1 MHKLPQSGPKT
12 KVLWILL
19 LVAKAIAIA
28 MQCRNCVEILKKRP
42 KL

>member
-1 MHKLPQSGPKT
+1 MHKLPQSDTKT
-12 KVLWILL
+12 KVLRILFP
-19 LVAKAIAIA
+19 VAKAMAIA